1 MAYRILIFLLLLTT
15 WVVFSGQF
23 DAMHLSLGILSS
35 GFVTV
40 ISSDLLFPNRRTGIL
55 MRLSEGIKLLI
66 YLVWLLWQVLLANFH
81 LLRLALLPGGMRE
94 VEPSIV
100 SFRTNLKSDFA
111 RFLLANSIT
120 VTPGTITMKVLDD
133 QYFIHSISKASSE
146 GLDGRMEEFIAW
158 VFEDE
163 VEARKVFETKAES
176 ALAQSQAQ
184 AQPQSLMDGNAS
196 RTSEEGDP
204 GN

>member
-133 QYFIHSISKASSE
+133 QYYIHSISKASSE

-163 VEARKVFETKAES
+163 VEARKVFETKAEN
-176 ALAQSQAQ
+176 ALAQ
-184 AQPQSLMDGNAS
+184 AQPQASVEENSS
-196 RTSEEGDP
+196 RTPEESEP